1 MHFAIITLHGQNGIM
16 ESEILALGVYLKS
29 LCALRADKLL
39 LKCYFARFLSF
50 LHDIV
55 NKIKISLAK
64 LPKIQM
70 RFALRNLEH

>member
-29 LCALRADKLL
+29 LCALCADKLL